1 MERINPDDVHVI
13 VSYDAETTS
22 VASRTSRARARPN
35 PRPVLP
41 RAPADVS
48 RQTIRSPR
56 SPVPHPPVLN
66 TAVAVVAIGFG
77 VTTALAFTATSRS
90 QLAAPGG
97 VDMFLG
103 NLTGLSGTYLA
114 LVMVLL
120 VSRIPFVERV
130 LGQDGLL
137 AWHRKI
143 APWPILLI
151 VAHVILLT
159 IAYAQAARTGTFH
172 EIGTLLNSFPD
183 MAIATA
189 GFGIMVAVAVVSIH
203 TIRRRMK
210 RETWWALHLFMYLAL
225 ALAFAHEIVLGPSFV
240 GHPLT
245 QLIWSIAWA
254 ASAGLVLC
262 YRFGLP
268 LFRTLYHRLVID
280 EVRSESPDVV
290 SITLKGRHLEHL
302 AVSGGQFFE
311 WRFLAPGMWWQAHP
325 FSISARP
332 RPPYLRLTV
341 KCVGDFTSALARL
354 PVGTKVALEGPYGAF
369 TSHVLRYRRVVLIA
383 GGIGV
388 TAVRSLLEDL
398 PKGSRPVVVLRAS
411 DESQLILRDEIVE
424 LVNQHGGQLHEV
436 LGSRDEVPIEHLFK
450 LIVGDLRK
458 RDTFVAGSESFVSS
472 VVAMLARLGVPKEAV
487 HAEVYA
493 L

>member
-1 MERINPDDVHVI
+1 M
-13 VSYDAETTS
+13 S
-22 VASRTSRARARPN
+22 VVAKTSRDRTRPN
-35 PRPVLP
+35 SSPAVS
-41 RAPADVS
+41 RAPTELNREAIDA
-48 RQTIRSPR
+48 RRSPT
-56 SPVPHPPVLN
+56 PHPRVLD
-66 TAVAVVAIGFG
+66 AAVGIVAVGFG
-77 VTTALAFTATSRS
+77 VTTALALTATSS
-90 QLAAPGG
+90 HQLAVPGG
-97 VDMFLG
+97 VAMFLG

-137 AWHRKI
+137 AWHRRV
-143 APWPILLI
+143 APWTISLI
-151 VAHVILLT
+151 VAHVVLLT
-159 IAYAQAARTGTFH
+159 IGYAQAARTGTLH
-172 EIGTLLNSFPD
+172 EIGTIVNTFPD

-210 RETWWALHLFMYLAL
+210 RETWWALHLFMYLGL

-254 ASAGLVLC
+254 ATAGLVLV
-262 YRFGLP
+262 YRVGLP
-268 LFRTLYHRLVID
+268 IFRTLRHQLVID
-280 EVRSESPDVV
+280 EVRPESADVV
-290 SITLKGRHLEHL
+290 SIILKGRHLEQL

-311 WRFLAPGMWWQAHP
+311 WRFLARGLWWQAHP
-325 FSISARP
+325 FSISSRP
-332 RPPYLRLTV
+332 QPPHLRLTV
-341 KCVGDFTSALARL
+341 RCVGDFTSALARL
-354 PVGTKVALEGPYGAF
+354 PVGTRVAIEGPYGAF
-369 TSHVLRYRRVVLIA
+369 TSHALRNRRVVLIA

-398 PKGSRPVVVLRAS
+398 PKGCRPVVVLRAS
-411 DESQLILRDEIVE
+411 DEGGLVLRDEIVD
-424 LVNQHGGQLHEV
+424 LVRYHGGQLHEV
-436 LGSRDEVPIEHLFK
+436 LGSREDVSIEHLAK
-450 LIVGDLRK
+450 LIGGDLRK
-458 RDTFVAGSESFVSS
+458 RDTFVSGSEGFVTG
-472 VVAMLARLGVPKEAV
+472 VVEMLDRLGVPKEAV

>member
-1 MERINPDDVHVI
+1 V
-13 VSYDAETTS
+13 
-22 VASRTSRARARPN
+22 
-35 PRPVLP
+35 
-41 RAPADVS
+41 
-48 RQTIRSPR
+48 
-56 SPVPHPPVLN
+56 
-66 TAVAVVAIGFG
+66 GFG
-77 VTTALAFTATSRS
+77 VTVGLAFTAESRH

-97 VDMFLG
+97 VAMFLG

-137 AWHRKI
+137 RWHRRI
-143 APWPILLI
+143 APWPISLI

-159 IAYAQAARTGTFH
+159 MGYAQAARTGTFR
-172 EIGTLLNSFPD
+172 EIGTLVGSFPD

-189 GFGIMVAVAVVSIH
+189 GFAVMVAVAVASIH

-240 GHPLT
+240 GHPFT
-245 QLIWSIAWA
+245 QLVWSICWA
-254 ASAGLVLC
+254 ATAGLVLT

-268 LFRTLYHRLVID
+268 IFRTLRHQLVID
-280 EVRSESPDVV
+280 DVRSEGPGVV
-290 SITLKGRHLEHL
+290 SVILKGRHLERL

-311 WRFLAPGMWWQAHP
+311 WRFLVRGMWWQAHP

-354 PVGTKVALEGPYGAF
+354 PVGTRVAIEGPYGAF

-398 PKGSRPVVVLRAS
+398 PKGCRPVVVLRAS
-411 DESQLILRDEIVE
+411 EKSQLILRDEIAE
-424 LVNQHGGQLHEV
+424 LVKLHGGRLQEV
-436 LGSRDEVPIEHLFK
+436 VGPRDDVPIEHLLK
-450 LIVGDLRK
+450 SIVGDLRK
-458 RDTFVAGSESFVSS
+458 RDTFVAGSESFVTS
-472 VVAMLARLGVPKEAV
+472 VVEMLAHLGVPKNAV

>member
-1 MERINPDDVHVI
+1 M
-13 VSYDAETTS
+13 SQQTTG
-22 VASRTSRARARPN
+22 SR
-35 PRPVLP
+35 
-41 RAPADVS
+41 
-48 RQTIRSPR
+48 R
-56 SPVPHPPVLN
+56 SPVPHPRVLN
-66 TAVAVVAIGFG
+66 IAVAVVAVGFG
-77 VTTALAFTATSRS
+77 VTSGMAFTATSRA

-97 VDMFLG
+97 VNMFLG
-103 NLTGLSGTYLA
+103 NLTGLAGTYLA
-114 LVMVLL
+114 LIMVLL
-120 VSRIPFVERV
+120 VSRIPFVERF

-137 AWHRKI
+137 AWHRRI

-159 IAYAQAARTGTFH
+159 VAYAEAARTGTFH
-172 EIGTLLNSFPD
+172 EIGTLLNGFADIS
-183 MAIATA
+183 IATA
-189 GFGIMVAVAVVSIH
+189 GFGIMVAVAIASIH
-203 TIRRRMK
+203 SIRRRMK

-225 ALAFAHEIVLGPSFV
+225 ALAFAHEIVLGPTFV

-254 ASAGLVLC
+254 ATAGLVLT

-268 LFRTLYHRLVID
+268 IFRTLRHRLVID
-280 EVRSESPDVV
+280 QVRSESPDVV

-311 WRFLAPGMWWQAHP
+311 WRFLARGMWWQAHP

-332 RPPYLRLTV
+332 QPPYLRLTV

-354 PVGTKVALEGPYGAF
+354 PVGTRVALEGPYGAF

-411 DESQLILRDEIVE
+411 NESQLILRDEVAE
-424 LVNQHGGQLHEV
+424 LVKHHGGQLHEV
-436 LGSRDEVPIEHLFK
+436 LGSREEVPIEDLFK

-458 RDTFVAGSESFVSS
+458 RDTFVAGSQDFVTSA
-472 VVAMLARLGVPKEAV
+472 VEMLGRLGVPKEAV